1 MKFLIRRFLVGL
13 ISIPFVA
20 GAYLFL
26 NLFLIYLGAEPQYTV
41 EDAFYNGIEIG
52 IVVALVI
59 TFYPQ
64 FSRFLDKL
72 IETA

>member
-26 NLFLIYLGAEPQYTV
+26 NLLLIALGAEAQYTV

-52 IVVALVI
+52 IVVALILV
-59 TFYPQ
+59 FYPQ
-64 FSRFLDKL
+64 FSKVLDKVL
-72 IETA
+72 A

>member
-1 MKFLIRRFLVGL
+1 MKFLIRRALVG
-13 ISIPFVA
+13 IVSIPFVA

-26 NLFLIYLGAEPQYTV
+26 NLLLIALGADAQYTV

-52 IVVALVI
+52 IVIALVI

-72 IETA
+72 V

>member
-1 MKFLIRRFLVGL
+1 MKYAIRRALVG
-13 ISIPFVA
+13 IVSIPFVA

-26 NLFLIYLGAEPQYTV
+26 NLLLIALGAEAQYTV

-52 IVVALVI
+52 IVIAIIL

-64 FSRFLDKL
+64 FTRLVDKF
-72 IETA
+72 I